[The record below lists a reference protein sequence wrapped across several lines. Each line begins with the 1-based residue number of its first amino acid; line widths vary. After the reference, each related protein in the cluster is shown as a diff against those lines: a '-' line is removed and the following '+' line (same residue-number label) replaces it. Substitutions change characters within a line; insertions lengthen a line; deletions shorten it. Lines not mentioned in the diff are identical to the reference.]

1 MREFAQFIMRG
12 RLYAIVIAGSLG
24 TLAVILPPFS
34 LFSGAT
40 VGLVT
45 LRHGIK
51 EGLIITAGAALIVA
65 VAFLVMIGRADLS
78 FPLLVGLWLP
88 NVLGCWVLQTT
99 QSQTA
104 TLLVIGGFA
113 ALFAMGMH
121 LVTGDVTT
129 WWQQWIEQVMSQAN
143 IEGITVEQ
151 LTQTSALILM
161 NGLVAMLF
169 GLNLMLTI
177 LLARWWQG
185 LLYNPGGFVKEFY
198 ALRLPRN
205 FTFFVILLSAVV
217 LTGVLDSK
225 THILTD
231 LFIIAVMMYLFQGL
245 AAMHG
250 MAAVRGLP
258 QLWLLPVYLGLFF
271 LPLDFIIGLAT
282 FGITDSLINLRGNP
296 PAKT

>member
-65 VAFLVMIGRADLS
+65 VAFLIIAGRADLS
-78 FPLLVGLWLP
+78 FLLLVGLWLP
-88 NVLGCWVLQTT
+88 NVLGCWVLRTT
-99 QSQTA
+99 QSQTS

-113 ALFAMGMH
+113 ALFAVGMH

-151 LTQTSALILM
+151 LTQANALILM

-205 FTFFVILLSAVV
+205 FTLFIILLSAVV
-217 LTGVLDSK
+217 LTGVLDNK
-225 THILTD
+225 AHILTD

-271 LPLDFIIGLAT
+271 LSLYFIIGLAT
-282 FGITDSLINLRGNP
+282 VGITDSLINLRGNP

>member
-1 MREFAQFIMRG
+1 
-12 RLYAIVIAGSLG
+12 
-24 TLAVILPPFS
+24 
-34 LFSGAT
+34 
-40 VGLVT
+40 
-45 LRHGIK
+45 
-51 EGLIITAGAALIVA
+51 
-65 VAFLVMIGRADLS
+65 
-78 FPLLVGLWLP
+78 
-88 NVLGCWVLQTT
+88 
-99 QSQTA
+99 
-104 TLLVIGGFA
+104 
-113 ALFAMGMH
+113 
-121 LVTGDVTT
+121 
-129 WWQQWIEQVMSQAN
+129 MSQAN

>member
-151 LTQTSALILM
+151 LTQANALILM

-250 MAAVRGLP
+250 MAAVRGLS